1 MAGRPKDPDTDF
13 RVKLHVHRSYR
24 YAATQPYE
32 PDPESN
38 GKMRRRYVFWGSV
51 TEDLRFIPNERFLSS
66 SPEERSKLIFP
77 KEWDMSE
84 AAGALSQ
91 ERSGDGWTSDGWRPE
106 DAFAAISGTV
116 PSSEQTGNRLCG
128 ATWLLWEIARK
139 NGLLHDLRLVFPEQG
154 DRLRRG
160 IMTVSMHQLLAP
172 RNCSIE
178 SWQRFTRAPSASPVT
193 RSDAEDLLRL
203 VTGEKLGH
211 LFSLRTE
218 RQKTPLIACIT
229 EVPAPEPAGIFHMS
243 SGEGSALLAVLYSHD
258 GTEPVCCRLFSRGES
273 LDQMMEKIR
282 AQLAVEFCCAP
293 DVILVCGTEN
303 MERIREMTRSG
314 MRLIARCSASESAVS
329 DSLRKIRYGSAGLP
343 ADMEHHPGDDVW
355 CVQFRRGA
363 EECGTPGHEGG
374 EMERISLYLDMHE
387 RLSVLTKMHAEMQ
400 KVKEM
405 TEAPGSRMPSDE
417 ELHRLSGSLRWH
429 SLERDDGGV
438 LHFKPRQDEME
449 MTMLRAGFYSLV
461 SSGVDADAECMLDL
475 YALRYGQEQYLESL
489 GCHGGALLSGTR
501 ADCRAEGRLLISFI
515 SMMLHAAV
523 RKVWRSGLR
532 EKGYESPEA
541 VIAEMTTI
549 RCIEDPAG
557 SGRITAFTDAQ
568 KEICAAFGLIPPADA
583 RPGQDEAACSGKKT
597 RRGPGRPK
605 GSVNRP
611 RQGSAE

>member
-229 EVPAPEPAGIFHMS
+229 EVPAPEPRS
-243 SGEGSALLAVLYSHD
+243 PSREPTGE
-258 GTEPVCCRLFSRGES
+258 
-273 LDQMMEKIR
+273 
-282 AQLAVEFCCAP
+282 
-293 DVILVCGTEN
+293 
-303 MERIREMTRSG
+303 
-314 MRLIARCSASESAVS
+314 
-329 DSLRKIRYGSAGLP
+329 
-343 ADMEHHPGDDVW
+343 
-355 CVQFRRGA
+355 
-363 EECGTPGHEGG
+363 EE
-374 EMERISLYLDMHE
+374 
-387 RLSVLTKMHAEMQ
+387 
-400 KVKEM
+400 
-405 TEAPGSRMPSDE
+405 
-417 ELHRLSGSLRWH
+417 
-429 SLERDDGGV
+429 
-438 LHFKPRQDEME
+438 
-449 MTMLRAGFYSLV
+449 
-461 SSGVDADAECMLDL
+461 
-475 YALRYGQEQYLESL
+475 
-489 GCHGGALLSGTR
+489 
-501 ADCRAEGRLLISFI
+501 
-515 SMMLHAAV
+515 
-523 RKVWRSGLR
+523 
-532 EKGYESPEA
+532 
-541 VIAEMTTI
+541 
-549 RCIEDPAG
+549 
-557 SGRITAFTDAQ
+557 
-568 KEICAAFGLIPPADA
+568 PPAA
-583 RPGQDEAACSGKKT
+583 TCPLTSRLVGSTPIIFCPYRTFLHTVSG
-597 RRGPGRPK
+597 GC
-605 GSVNRP
+605 
-611 RQGSAE
+611 